1 LCEYKPEDQKATEKS
16 GTEMN
21 SQTFLQPKNKPE
33 TTTLLA
39 RKQIQGEAAAHLGQ
53 AKNPTP
59 HQEWKNTTN
68 RPTNLLLLL
77 QQLETKRQKEGEE
90 GAEEEREKE
99 K

>member
-1 LCEYKPEDQKATEKS
+1 
-16 GTEMN
+16 MN
-21 SQTFLQPKNKPE
+21 NQTFLQPNNKPE

-39 RKQIQGEAAAHLGQ
+39 RKQIQEEAAAHLGQ

-77 QQLETKRQKEGEE
+77 QLETMRQREGEE
-90 GAEEEREKE
+90 GAEEEREKQ

>member
-1 LCEYKPEDQKATEKS
+1 
-16 GTEMN
+16 MN
-21 SQTFLQPKNKPE
+21 NQTFLQPNNKPE

-39 RKQIQGEAAAHLGQ
+39 RKQIQEEAAAHLGQ

-59 HQEWKNTTN
+59 HQECKNTTN

-77 QQLETKRQKEGEE
+77 QLETMRQREGEE
-90 GAEEEREKE
+90 GAEDEREKQ

>member
-1 LCEYKPEDQKATEKS
+1 
-16 GTEMN
+16 MN
-21 SQTFLQPKNKPE
+21 NQTFLQPNNKPE

-39 RKQIQGEAAAHLGQ
+39 RKQIQEEAAAHLGQ

-77 QQLETKRQKEGEE
+77 QLETTRGRGMEKKGQRRR
-90 GAEEEREKE
+90 ERSKSRRAHTAALASI
-99 K
+99 